1 MKKSKVVFRGR
12 VFSVT
17 REPAREPGGVRVVRE
32 VVRHPGSAVVV
43 ARREDGRLLLIRQFR
58 FSAQKMLWEV
68 VAGRVDAGES
78 PLQAA
83 RRELAEEAGL
93 GAAKWTL
100 LGCFYPSPGFLDE
113 RMWLFLASGLRRETL
128 PPDADERISKRW
140 FSPREVGVMIR
151 RGRIQDA
158 KTALCYFLLRQRGII
173 R

>member
-1 MKKSKVVFRGR
+1 MKKSKVVFSGK

-43 ARREDGRLLLIRQFR
+43 ARRDDGRLLLVRQFR

-78 PLQAA
+78 PIQAA

-93 GAAKWTL
+93 GAAKWTS

-113 RMWLFLASGLRRETL
+113 RMWLFLASGLRRETA
-128 PPDADERISKRW
+128 PPDPDERISKRW
-140 FSPREVGVMIR
+140 FTPREVGVMIR
-151 RGRIQDA
+151 RGRILDA
-158 KTALCYFLLRQRGII
+158 KTALCYFLLRGR
-173 R
+173 RS